1 MSPHCLM
8 KNFEL
13 VDGDRLKL
21 VPLGEEMNLTTSPY
35 WSVLKYLDRPLN
47 LSRVMEAI
55 KTNN

>member
-1 MSPHCLM
+1 M

-47 LSRVMEAI
+47 LSRVMEG
-55 KTNN
+55 N